1 MSAKANAGREALIGS
16 LFMITSMAF
25 FAVEDTFLKLATA
38 ELPKGQAVTMT
49 GLIGMLIFAVLAFLN
64 KQPLWTRAYVS
75 PTMRVRAVFEIG
87 GRLSYTLAFMLAPL
101 LTATAILQATPLV
114 VVAGAALF
122 LGEPVGIRRWIAVII
137 GFVGVMLILRPWG
150 AEFDMLTL
158 LAVLGM
164 LGFAGR
170 DLATRASPPSLSNFQ
185 LGISGYLMLTI
196 AGLLIWTADPRL
208 VALNPHQ
215 ALLLT
220 IAISGGVF
228 AYYALTTAMRRGD
241 VASVTPW
248 RYSRLIFGA
257 AMGAFMFGES
267 FDTMTLVGSVIV
279 VGSGLFTLF
288 RARRK

>member
-1 MSAKANAGREALIGS
+1 
-16 LFMITSMAF
+16 MITSMAF

-49 GLIGMLIFAVLAFLN
+49 GFIGMLIFAALAFLN
-64 KQPLWTRAYVS
+64 RQPLWTRAYVS
-75 PTMRVRAVFEIG
+75 PTMRVRAVFEIS

-170 DLATRASPPSLSNFQ
+170 DLTTRASPPSLSNFQ

-208 VALNPHQ
+208 VALNLHQ

>member
-1 MSAKANAGREALIGS
+1 
-16 LFMITSMAF
+16 MAF